1 MAPAVAPWRW
11 LVAWQLR
18 CLNESNPQSPT
29 FELLCLHHPDIN
41 LQIQPLATWK
51 WSLTP
56 PPPAPVVMP
65 FGNSCC
71 WMDFLTTSPFDRR
84 IQRANRAWQLEVSH
98 GNSRN
103 WSSIY
108 YLLLSVTICHFHPCS
123 FLHFV
128 VQPRHLAVVN
138 CSFSFSAISLPSF
151 KMDTGAFKT

>member
-29 FELLCLHHPDIN
+29 FDSLCLHHLDIN

-51 WSLTP
+51 WSLTPP

-108 YLLLSVTICHFHPCS
+108 YLLLSVTICYYLPFSSMFISS
-123 FLHFV
+123 FRGATPAPGSGQLLF
-128 VQPRHLAVVN
+128 QLFGHL
-138 CSFSFSAISLPSF
+138 FAIL
-151 KMDTGAFKT
+151 